1 MNRVE
6 RERRDRLKEWGKLAR
21 RELPTTVIPLQRFEL
36 STGTILLV
44 SVRPDAPVT
53 AVDVHI
59 RGGPSLD
66 RPGLEGSSFLV
77 GGLADQGTA
86 RHDEAQLAAMLEPA
100 GGEITGDAGGLN
112 GTIVAGE
119 WKLLLKLV
127 SEILTTP
134 RFPAAQV
141 RRQKKRLLQR
151 LRTEG
156 ADPHRRAALR
166 FRRMVYGDHW
176 LGRPP
181 YGTTESVQRIE
192 GRHLRAYHDR
202 NWVGCRGVIAVCG
215 DVDPEEVRRYLERQ
229 LRGWK
234 EGRPLQIR
242 QTVFPEIR
250 PRVEVVRA
258 DRQQVHLYLGHL
270 GIRRSDPDYP
280 ALVVLDHVLG
290 QGPGF
295 TNRISRRLRDEEG
308 LAYAVSAGITASAGL
323 LPGIFTAYIGTS
335 PDCVTRALL
344 GFREEIAR
352 MQEEL
357 VPESELDVAK
367 SFLLGSFAIGFER
380 ASRRAAYLV
389 SAEVHGLP
397 PDDLQRLPRRFAA
410 VTPEELRCVARE
422 HLFPDRC
429 CLSAAGP
436 VRLKELKAALEHGK

>member
-1 MNRVE
+1 MNRAE
-6 RERRDRLKEWGKLAR
+6 RERRDRMKEWGKLAR
-21 RELPTTVIPLQRFEL
+21 HDIPTTVIPFQRFEL
-36 STGTILLV
+36 SSGPTLLV

-86 RHDEAQLAAMLEPA
+86 QHDEAQLASMLEPA

-112 GTIVAGE
+112 GTIVAAE

-134 RFPAAQV
+134 RFPATQV

-181 YGTTESVQRIE
+181 YGTLESVQRIE
-192 GRHLRAYHDR
+192 GRHLRAYHAR

-215 DVDPEEVRRYLERQ
+215 DVDPEEVKRYLERR
-229 LRGWK
+229 LRSWGT
-234 EGRPLQIR
+234 GRPLRNR
-242 QTVFPEIR
+242 QTVFPDVR
-250 PRVEVVRA
+250 PRVQVVRA

-270 GIRRSDPDYP
+270 GVRRSDPDYP

-335 PDCVTRALL
+335 PDCVTQALL

-352 MQEEL
+352 IQEEL
-357 VPESELDVAK
+357 VPKSELDVAK
-367 SFLLGSFAIGFER
+367 SYLLGSFAIGFER

-410 VTPEELRCVARE
+410 VTPAELRRVARE

-436 VRLKELKAALEHGK
+436 VQLKELKAALGQGK